1 MVKTRMAETS
11 STSTKSKGPKAGG
24 PETRTTLDALH
35 GQKMAN
41 LLADQTN
48 LPTLKAEIEALKA
61 KISTSQSPTELWNL
75 EQKLER
81 LQKKVKSIE
90 SGDSVHD
97 YYLRTGAILFEYYDV
112 QEKIQQGAS
121 ISTQTK
127 AKPGSILAILGD
139 LQKEEANQGPLKE
152 NSSALSV
159 SASFSPSTYKAP
171 QRSDLLNQYLQ
182 IEAPSMAKAVDGDEW
197 TYCDRCGSE
206 MIMCMNEAT
215 LTCSACGNKDFI
227 LIDSDKPSYKDPP
240 RELSYYAYKKINH
253 FNEWL
258 AQFQAKES
266 TEIPGTIYDQIL
278 LQLKKERISNFG
290 SLKRTKLREILR
302 HMGETKYY
310 EHIPHIINRLSGQ
323 NAPFMSRED
332 EEKLRHMF
340 REIQPA
346 FKKHIPKGRRN
357 FLSYGYILYK
367 FCELLEMDE
376 HLACFPLLKNRDKL
390 YVQDCAWKGICS
402 DMQWQFIRTV

>member
-1 MVKTRMAETS
+1 M
-11 STSTKSKGPKAGG
+11 
-24 PETRTTLDALH
+24 DALH
-35 GQKMAN
+35 GQKMSVLQEEKRN
-41 LLADQTN
+41 LEN
-48 LPTLKAEIEALKA
+48 YKKEIELLGE
-61 KISTSQSPTELWNL
+61 KIKNSTSDMEIWSL
-75 EQKLER
+75 EQQMER
-81 LQKKVKSIE
+81 LQKKIKSIE
-90 SGDSVHD
+90 NDGDMMNYFLRSGN
-97 YYLRTGAILFEYYDV
+97 ILFDYYDV
-112 QEKIQQGAS
+112 QQKIQQGAVV
-121 ISTQTK
+121 STAQTK
-127 AKPGSILAILGD
+127 AKPGSILAILSD
-139 LQKEEANQGPLKE
+139 LQKDEEVEPA
-152 NSSALSV
+152 STISASV
-159 SASFSPSTYKAP
+159 STKHL
-171 QRSDLLNQYLQ
+171 QRNNLLNQYLQ
-182 IEAPSMAKAVDGDEW
+182 IEDPTAANKTDAENDDEW
-197 TYCDRCGSE
+197 THCDYCGKE

-215 LTCSACGNKDFI
+215 MTCSSCGNKEFI

-240 RELSYYAYKKINH
+240 RELAYYAYKKINH

-266 TEIPGTIYDQIL
+266 TEIPAAIYDQIL
-278 LQLKKERISNFG
+278 LQLKKERISNFA

-390 YVQDCAWKGICS
+390 YIQDQAWKGICA
-402 DMQWQFIRTV
+402 DMKWQFIRTV

>member
-1 MVKTRMAETS
+1 
-11 STSTKSKGPKAGG
+11 
-24 PETRTTLDALH
+24 
-35 GQKMAN
+35 
-41 LLADQTN
+41 
-48 LPTLKAEIEALKA
+48 
-61 KISTSQSPTELWNL
+61 
-75 EQKLER
+75 
-81 LQKKVKSIE
+81 
-90 SGDSVHD
+90 
-97 YYLRTGAILFEYYDV
+97 
-112 QEKIQQGAS
+112 
-121 ISTQTK
+121 
-127 AKPGSILAILGD
+127 
-139 LQKEEANQGPLKE
+139 
-152 NSSALSV
+152 
-159 SASFSPSTYKAP
+159 
-171 QRSDLLNQYLQ
+171 
-182 IEAPSMAKAVDGDEW
+182 
-197 TYCDRCGSE
+197 
-206 MIMCMNEAT
+206 MNEAT
-215 LTCSACGNKDFI
+215 MTCTSCGHKEFI

-266 TEIPGTIYDQIL
+266 TEIPAGIYDQIL
-278 LQLKKERISNFG
+278 LQLKKERITNFS

-390 YVQDCAWKGICS
+390 YIQDQAWKGICS
-402 DMQWQFIRTV
+402 DMQWQYIRTV

>member
-1 MVKTRMAETS
+1 MGETS
-11 STSTKSKGPKAGG
+11 QTKPKLKVGG

-35 GQKMAN
+35 GQKMN
-41 LLADQTN
+41 QMLEEQTN
-48 LPTLKAEIEALKA
+48 ISQYKEQLNVLET
-61 KISTSQSPTELWNL
+61 KIKSCTNVTELWAL
-75 EQKLER
+75 EQQQER
-81 LQKKVKSIE
+81 LQKKIKSIE
-90 SGDSVHD
+90 SGDAMNE
-97 YYLRTGAILFEYYDV
+97 YYLRTGNILFSYYDI
-112 QEKIQQGAS
+112 QAKIHSGATV
-121 ISTQTK
+121 STGTNK
-127 AKPGSILAILGD
+127 SKPGSILAILNTLHKDEEG
-139 LQKEEANQGPLKE
+139 QKKTHWKSEE
-152 NSSALSV
+152 SR
-159 SASFSPSTYKAP
+159 P
-171 QRSDLLNQYLQ
+171 QRNDLLNQYLQ
-182 IEAPSMAKAVDGDEW
+182 IEDPMHAKPLEGTEDDW
-197 TYCDRCGSE
+197 TECELCGSE

-215 LTCSACGNKDFI
+215 MTCSKCGNKDFI

-266 TEIPGTIYDQIL
+266 TEIPAAIYDQIL

-390 YVQDCAWKGICS
+390 YIQDQAWKGICS
-402 DMQWQFIRTV
+402 DMQWQYIRTV

>member
-1 MVKTRMAETS
+1 MSES
-11 STSTKSKGPKAGG
+11 SSTKSKLAKSAH

-35 GQKMAN
+35 GQKIHEIVNSKKN
-41 LLADQTN
+41 LAVYKQQIVDLQEKIKHVTLDAD
-48 LPTLKAEIEALKA
+48 IW
-61 KISTSQSPTELWNL
+61 SL
-75 EQKLER
+75 EQQLER
-81 LQKKVKSIE
+81 LQKKVHSIE
-90 SGDSVHD
+90 NDGELMD
-97 YYLRTGAILFEYYDV
+97 YYLRTGNILFDYYDV
-112 QEKIQQGAS
+112 QEKIQNGGGVS
-121 ISTQTK
+121 SSTPR
-127 AKPGSILAILGD
+127 AKPGSILAILSD
-139 LQKEEANQGPLKE
+139 IQKGEDCDGEPKG
-152 NSSALSV
+152 ALSTPT
-159 SASFSPSTYKAP
+159 SRPLPAKKGL
-171 QRSDLLNQYLQ
+171 QRNELLNQYLL
-182 IEAPSMAKAVDGDEW
+182 IEDPHSARTDMVDEDEW
-197 TYCDRCGSE
+197 TRCDGCGAE

-215 LTCSACGNKDFI
+215 MTCSSCGNKEFI

-266 TEIPGTIYDQIL
+266 TEIPATIYDQIL
-278 LQLKKERISNFG
+278 LQLKKERISNFAT
-290 SLKRTKLREILR
+290 LKRTKLREILR
-302 HMGETKYY
+302 HMSETKYY

-390 YVQDCAWKGICS
+390 YIQDQAWKGICS